1 MYWDKATEDRVSGI
15 FNQDDWISLQLYSMI
30 SYKLHINT
38 FKYPVR
44 SSSNYMYIYILIK
57 VWVFFLFYS
66 KWSIRASQ
74 TLVVILDT
82 LYIYDCLKWWG
93 YFYIHL
99 HLSIRV
105 Y

>member
-1 MYWDKATEDRVSGI
+1 
-15 FNQDDWISLQLYSMI
+15 
-30 SYKLHINT
+30 
-38 FKYPVR
+38 
-44 SSSNYMYIYILIK
+44 MYIYILIK
-57 VWVFFLFYS
+57 VWIFFKFYS
-66 KWSIRASQ
+66 KWSTRASQ

-99 HLSIRV
+99 HLSIRF